1 MARAAPVAALVFCL
15 LGAAAGAEPPGVPL
29 PPPLGQGRIGL
40 QVQPMTPELRERMKA
55 PREAGVL
62 VVRVEESSGAAQAGV
77 RVGDIVTRAGG
88 EAVETPGD
96 LIRRVGRVR
105 EGDQLALELI
115 RDGATVKLEVAPRG
129 AVFPGY
135 PETDWLRG
143 ESQHRMDAL
152 ERRLEE
158 LERRLE
164 GLEQRTPAPKP
175 T

>member
-1 MARAAPVAALVFCL
+1 MARAVLISVLALGL
-15 LGAAAGAEPPGVPL
+15 LGAAASAESHGI
-29 PPPLGQGRIGL
+29 PPPQPLGHGRIGL
-40 QVQPMTPELRERMKA
+40 QVAPMTPELREGMKA
-55 PREAGVL
+55 PRDAGVL
-62 VVRVEESSGAAQAGV
+62 VVRVEESSAAAQAGV

-88 EAVETPGD
+88 EAVSTPRD
-96 LIRRVGRVR
+96 LIRRVGRVP
-105 EGDQLALELI
+105 EGGQLALELV
-115 RDGATVKLEVAPRG
+115 RNGETVKIEVAPRG

-164 GLEQRTPAPKP
+164 ELEQRVPTPKP